1 VSVRTGSPEFYLINL
16 FIGNVRLNNK
26 HGPKVKHQVLLDFK
40 AGKQFNETIEK
51 QLSMT
56 IDQLNDKLA
65 GQLVRVFAEGN

>member
-1 VSVRTGSPEFYLINL
+1 M
-16 FIGNVRLNNK
+16 
-26 HGPKVKHQVLLDFK
+26 HQVLLDFK

-56 IDQLNDKLA
+56 IDQLNEKLA